1 MRVIILFISH
11 FVQGH
16 CVKNVL
22 PKCARQRPS
31 LHEALVLGKVEL
43 ARPVV
48 VEDVPED
55 V

>member
-1 MRVIILFISH
+1 MIQEHR
-11 FVQGH
+11 
-16 CVKNVL
+16 VKNGL
-22 PKCARQRPS
+22 PKCACQRPS